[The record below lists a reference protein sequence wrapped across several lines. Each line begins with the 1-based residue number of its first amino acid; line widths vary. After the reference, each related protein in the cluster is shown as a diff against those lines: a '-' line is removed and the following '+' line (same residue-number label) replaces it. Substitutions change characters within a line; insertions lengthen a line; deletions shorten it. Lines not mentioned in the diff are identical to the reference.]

1 MRLTVLFILF
11 SFFLRAQ
18 RDTCISAPLVCI
30 HFAGQ
35 IPSGDMVKRFGN
47 NMLVGASFKYKTN
60 KNFVYGIEFNYLYGK
75 TVKEDV
81 MKQLKT
87 PEGNVVDNAGNPA
100 DLRITERGAIL
111 NIQVGKVFAFSKR
124 NRNSGLFVSFGGGLL
139 QHKIN
144 LYDAQ
149 QRIAAVK
156 GELKYGYDRL
166 SFGFGISEFVGY
178 MFLSKNH
185 LANFYIGFESLQAK
199 THSLRVLNYDTGLRD
214 TQQRLDILTG
224 LKFGWVLP
232 LYKRRP
238 NDYYYN

>member
-1 MRLTVLFILF
+1 MRYLLYLLLF
-11 SFFLRAQ
+11 SSVLRAQ
-18 RDTCISAPLVCI
+18 RDSCMSMPLVCV

-47 NMLVGASFKYKTN
+47 NMLAGGAFKYKTN
-60 KNFVYGIEFNYLYGK
+60 KNFVYTAEFNYLYGK

-100 DLRITERGAIL
+100 DLRITERGMHVNLQI
-111 NIQVGKVFAFSKR
+111 GKIFSLSKSS
-124 NRNSGLFVSFGGGLL
+124 RNSGIFFSLGAGTL

-156 GELKYGYDRL
+156 GDLKYGYDRL
-166 SFGFGISEFVGY
+166 SFGFAVSEFLGY
-178 MFLSKNH
+178 MYISKNH
-185 LANFYIGFESLQAK
+185 LANFYVGFESTQAF
-199 THSLRVLNYDTGLRD
+199 THSLRKLNYDTGLRD
-214 TQQRLDILTG
+214 TRQRTDILTG

-232 LYKRRP
+232 IYRRQP
-238 NDYYYN
+238 NDYYFN

>member
-1 MRLTVLFILF
+1 MRLTVLFLLI
-11 SFFLRAQ
+11 SIMLRGQ
-18 RDTCISAPLVCI
+18 RDSCISAPLVCI

-35 IPSGDMVKRFGN
+35 TPSGDMVKRFGN

-81 MKQLKT
+81 TKQLKS
-87 PEGNVVDNAGNPA
+87 PEGNVIDNAGNPA
-100 DLRITERGAIL
+100 DLRITERGAHL
-111 NIQVGKVFAFSKR
+111 NLQFGKLFALNRR
-124 NRNSGLFVSFGGGLL
+124 NRNSGLLISVSAGVL

-149 QRIAAVK
+149 QRIASVK

-166 SFGFGISEFVGY
+166 SFGFAVSEFVGY

-185 LANFYIGFESLQAK
+185 LANFYVGFETIQAK
-199 THSLRVLNYDTGLRD
+199 THSLRKLSYDTGLRD
-214 TQQRLDILTG
+214 TQQRLDILSG

-232 LYKRRP
+232 LYKRQP